1 MKNHFMSP
9 FAEAKGQIHNII
21 WGGLE
26 IKDLK
31 QLPPK
36 FSTLYIKARKS
47 EEKQHLVWLEKFT
60 KNKVIATEYAK
71 ENRSVVFKSEI
82 SLILICFQKPK
93 LFQGSKKAK
102 LRSGA
107 KNTRKN

>member
-1 MKNHFMSP
+1 MSP

-21 WGGLE
+21 WGVLE

-71 ENRSVVFKSEI
+71 RK
-82 SLILICFQKPK
+82 QKCS
-93 LFQGSKKAK
+93 F
-102 LRSGA
+102 
-107 KNTRKN
+107 